1 MIRRT
6 SALCFVLL
14 AACSSSPAVPRDAA
28 ADASVDSAAPTDSG
42 SADSTIDD
50 ASVSDSSEAGLD
62 PYLADAVGVPEHWM
76 EDVTET
82 AGIAFDRIPAAAF
95 SNYGDRVGGGVC
107 VLDLDHR
114 PPMDLFFALR
124 PYDGGGSRLYVS
136 DGPMHFADETSTR
149 GLSDVGDAMGCLAFD
164 ADGDGDDDL
173 LVTGIG
179 SLRLF
184 LADHGVFVDASDR
197 LPLTPEA
204 KSAYTSAA
212 AGDLDADGD
221 LDLVVAGYFN
231 YHVDGSPGP
240 DCVSCGLDRARY
252 VPVANLLLL
261 RLADGTYEDAT
272 AARSVDLDFPE
283 PTLSLSVVDLAG
295 DGDLDVLEGN
305 DFGTLYPNRAL
316 LQQPDGSFRDEGLSM
331 GLDRNRRGYR
341 GDSMGMATGD
351 VNRDG
356 NLDHVVTSFEADA
369 TAVFICGAAGICTDR
384 ALETGTV
391 VLAGSFRW
399 GPALADFDLD
409 GWLDLA
415 EATGHLFT
423 DPEIH
428 SLSEEGPMD
437 QFPNLM
443 ASNGDGTWHAIAPT
457 PDDGRAVRRSL
468 RGIAVTDLDEDGQP
482 DLVFAPAIG
491 SALLLRTVRPPVGH
505 YLRVTLRGRAPN
517 TGAIGARVTVRAGS
531 SRYVRSRLVG
541 EGFLGNFDP
550 RLFFGITE
558 PGPVSVDVRWPDS
571 TTTTIVGVALDGDV
585 TITQP

>member
-1 MIRRT
+1 MTWRV
-6 SALCFVLL
+6 SACGLVLL
-14 AACSSSPAVPRDAA
+14 VACSSSPAGPLDAA
-28 ADASVDSAAPTDSG
+28 AEASVDSAAPTDSG

-184 LADHGVFVDASDR
+184 LADHGVFVDASAS
-197 LPLTPEA
+197 LPTLDPL
-204 KSAYTSAA
+204 SAFASAA
-212 AGDLDADGD
+212 AGDLDRDGD
-221 LDLVVAGYFN
+221 LDLVVAGYLK
-231 YHVDGSPGP
+231 YDPGSFVL
-240 DCVSCGLDRARY
+240 DCVSCGL
-252 VPVANLLLL
+252 VPVPDLLLL
-261 RLADGTYEDAT
+261 RRADGSYEDVT
-272 AARSVDLDFPE
+272 AGLSVDLSFPE
-283 PTLSLSVVDLAG
+283 PTLALQILDLDQ
-295 DGDLDVLEGN
+295 DGDMDVLEGN
-305 DFGTLYPNRAL
+305 DFGHRYPNRAL
-316 LQQPDGSFRDEGLSM
+316 LQQPDGTFRDEALAL

-341 GDSMGMATGD
+341 GDSMGLATGD
-351 VNRDG
+351 LNRDG
-356 NLDHVVTSFEADA
+356 DPDHVFTSFEGDA
-369 TAVFICGAAGICTDR
+369 TGVFMCNSSGTCVDR

-391 VLAGSFRW
+391 VLAGTFRW
-399 GPALADFDLD
+399 GPALVDLDLD
-409 GWLDLA
+409 GWLDLV
-415 EATGHLFT
+415 EATGSVFT
-423 DPEIH
+423 DSEIAD
-428 SLSEEGPMD
+428 LGLEGPMD

-443 ASNGDGTWHAIAPT
+443 ASNGDGTLRPIAPT

-517 TGAIGARVTVRAGS
+517 TGAVGATVTVHAGTS
-531 SRYVRSRLVG
+531 QLMRQRLVG
-541 EGFLGNFDP
+541 EGYLGNFDP